1 MLEISKPIADK
12 LYKKGFTP
20 AEIAKLL
27 DDLSYL
33 IQEGKAYTSH
43 YINQELENLGWG
55 IDIVD
60 ESLLKEIATSHAS
73 IEVAPEQ
80 I

>member
-20 AEIAKLL
+20 AEILQLL

-33 IQEGKAYTSH
+33 IQEGKAYTSN

-55 IDIVD
+55 IQITD
-60 ESLLKEIATSHAS
+60 EFLLQEILQHLFGIDSAYN
-73 IEVAPEQ
+73 Q
-80 I
+80 N

>member
-20 AEIAKLL
+20 AEILQLL

-33 IQEGKAYTSH
+33 IQEGKAYTSN

-55 IDIVD
+55 IQITD
-60 ESLLKEIATSHAS
+60 EFLLKEILQHLFGIDSAYN
-73 IEVAPEQ
+73 Q
-80 I
+80 N

>member
-1 MLEISKPIADK
+1 MLELSKPIADK

-20 AEIAKLL
+20 AEIPHLL

-33 IQEGKAYTSH
+33 IQEDKTCTSN

-55 IDIVD
+55 IQIID
-60 ESLLKEIATSHAS
+60 ES
-73 IEVAPEQ
+73 
-80 I
+80 